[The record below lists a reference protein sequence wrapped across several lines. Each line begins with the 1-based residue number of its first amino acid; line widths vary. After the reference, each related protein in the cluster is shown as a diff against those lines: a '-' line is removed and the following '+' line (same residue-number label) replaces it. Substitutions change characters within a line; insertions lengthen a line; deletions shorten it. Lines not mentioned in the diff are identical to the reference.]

1 MSSAELDSYRLVPK
15 SLEDLEDVWRYTAE
29 TWSIEQ
35 ADTYIDDLTRAFAMI
50 AVAPTFARERPEFT
64 PPVRIH
70 PHQSH
75 VIVYV
80 LSDQGTV
87 ILRILGGQQNWQAIL
102 QAIDS

>member
-1 MSSAELDSYRLVPK
+1 MSSAEPGSYRLVPK

-35 ADTYIDDLTRAFAMI
+35 ADTYIDDLTRVFETI
-50 AVAPTFARERPEFT
+50 AASPTLGREWQEFT

-70 PHQSH
+70 PHERH

-80 LSDQGTV
+80 IRDQGV
-87 ILRILGGQQNWQAIL
+87 VVLRILGGRQNWQAIL
-102 QAIDS
+102 QAIES